1 MKHHW
6 SATLFPHRAGLY
18 SRGRGPAT
26 EPAGPWRGRAVV
38 GRGQKG
44 GAIQHELA
52 ERGGHTRSRAAGP
65 GRGSLRSAL
74 AFTAFL
80 AGLFIA
86 SPGVALDPK
95 SAIRNDSQPAEFANI
110 SGIWRLDWTLSD
122 TRPRVDGSADFG
134 RPRVQGGPRSGG
146 EEGGGSGGG
155 RTRSRQGGAGRQERP
170 EDSGANLIEWARS
183 RLAVQTLIIF
193 QRGAGIEISE
203 NGSRIQTVDVEGV
216 APPPGSARIDPA
228 GRHGRWEHAVLVVTS
243 PLDGGGTLVERFSI
257 EPNGPRLDVASRIQP
272 GRNEPPIV
280 MNRVYR
286 RYGGV

>member
-1 MKHHW
+1 M
-6 SATLFPHRAGLY
+6 
-18 SRGRGPAT
+18 
-26 EPAGPWRGRAVV
+26 VV
-38 GRGQKG
+38 GRGLEG
-44 GAIQHELA
+44 GAIELREA
-52 ERGGHTRSRAAGP
+52 DSRAYRWPLAARP
-65 GRGSLRSAL
+65 GRRALLRAAAL
-74 AFTAFL
+74 ATSL
-80 AGLFIA
+80 AGLLIA
-86 SPGVALDPK
+86 SPGIALDPK
-95 SAIRNDSQPAEFANI
+95 SATRNDSQPAEYANL

-134 RPRVQGGPRSGG
+134 RPRVQAGPRSGDG
-146 EEGGGSGGG
+146 DDGSGGG
-155 RTRSRQGGAGRQERP
+155 RTRSRQGWARRQERP

-193 QRGAGIEISE
+193 QQGARIEISE
-203 NGSRIQTVDVEGV
+203 NGSRIQSVEVEGL
-216 APPPGSARIDPA
+216 APPPGATRIDAA

-243 PLDGGGTLVERFSI
+243 QIDGGGTLIERFSI

>member
-1 MKHHW
+1 MKHHC
-6 SATLFPHRAGLY
+6 SVTLFPHRAGLY

-26 EPAGPWRGRAVV
+26 EPAGPGRGTAVV

-44 GAIQHELA
+44 GAIQQELA
-52 ERGGHTRSRAAGP
+52 ERGGQTGSRAARP
-65 GRGSLRSAL
+65 GRGIRLRAAGL
-74 AFTAFL
+74 AAFL
-80 AGLFIA
+80 AGLLIA
-86 SPGVALDPK
+86 SPGIALDPK
-95 SAIRNDSQPAEFANI
+95 SATRNDSQPAEYANL

-134 RPRVQGGPRSGG
+134 RPRVQSEGRYRDG
-146 EEGGGSGGG
+146 EEGSGGG
-155 RTRSRQGGAGRQERP
+155 RSRSRQGGAGRQERP

-193 QRGAGIEISE
+193 QQGARIEISE
-203 NGSRIQTVDVEGV
+203 NGSRIQTVEVEGV
-216 APPPGSARIDPA
+216 APPPGAARTDPA

-257 EPNGPRLDVASRIQP
+257 EPDGPRLDVASRIQP

>member
-1 MKHHW
+1 MKFHL

-18 SRGRGPAT
+18 SRGRGLTP
-26 EPAGPWRGRAVV
+26 EPAGPKRGTAVV

-44 GAIQHELA
+44 GAIQHQVA
-52 ERGGHTRSRAAGP
+52 ERGGQTGSRAARP
-65 GRGSLRSAL
+65 GRGARVCAL
-74 AFTAFL
+74 ASAAFL

-86 SPGVALDPK
+86 SPGIALDPK
-95 SAIRNDSQPAEFANI
+95 SATRNDSQPAEFANI

-146 EEGGGSGGG
+146 GEDGSGGG
-155 RTRSRQGGAGRQERP
+155 RSRSRQGGAGRQERP

-183 RLAVQTLIIF
+183 RLTVQTLIIF
-193 QRGAGIEISE
+193 QQGARIEISE

-216 APPPGSARIDPA
+216 APPPGAARTDPA

-243 PLDGGGTLVERFSI
+243 PLDGGATLVERFSI